1 MIRNMLLVA
10 LRNFKRDK
18 WYSLLNILGLT
29 IGISFSIFL
38 ILYVREELSYDRFH
52 AKADDIYRVEGVA
65 QEIDKAPFKIA
76 YSQTPLAATL
86 KKEYPDVQES
96 VRLISAGSRN
106 MYKKGDLRLYEDK
119 VYYADS
125 NLFRVFTFPFIEG
138 DPHTALVAPNSMV
151 LTESSAKRFFGTTTG
166 VIGQSLDKG
175 GDNFKI
181 TGIIKDVPSNSHIRF
196 NMLLSASSLPKETD
210 NWANFNVFTYVLLR
224 PDADPAAFAKKLEPL
239 YDKYMARIFKPVN
252 VTIHY
257 MVHPISWIHL
267 HSDLQFEPEDLGS
280 ISYVYIF
287 LAVAFFMLI
296 IACIN
301 YMNLTTARSA
311 RRAKEIGIRKV
322 TGSTRPQLVAQFLL
336 ESMLTAVFALLLS
349 IGLVAVLLPV
359 FNTLAGKSIHFS
371 TVLQP
376 GMIGLLFA
384 IILFVGF
391 LGGSYPALYL
401 SKFDPIHILKGNL
414 AKSSSNVT
422 LRQILVVTQFSI
434 AMVMLICTLVVYNQ
448 LNFIRNR
455 DLGFDK
461 SQVLT
466 IVARAGDIVSQ
477 LKTFKN
483 ELRKNPHIVSVANSD
498 TEPGGQPVSYSLFH
512 VPTKDGAWADQAM
525 DNYGVDEDYFKTL
538 GMQITRG
545 RAFTGPADAL
555 RSIIVNENFVKNFGW
570 DNPIG
575 KHVKYPNDTSS
586 NYLEV
591 VGVVK
596 DFNQKS
602 LYNPIGP
609 ELLLYRPYGNHIQI
623 KLDGRDMPGTI
634 AGLQQT
640 WRAIFPELPFEYA
653 FLDQGFESK
662 YEADERRGKLFTA
675 FSVLTVMITC
685 LGLLGLI
692 AFITQQRQKEISMRK
707 IMGAGIGQLVI
718 LITRNFV
725 LLVGISC
732 LIACPIAIWFMGKWL
747 KFFPYNTGLSPMP
760 FVLAAITVLFITL
773 LTVIYHTMRAAF
785 ANPSKSLRSEL

>member
-1 MIRNMLLVA
+1 MLLVA

-29 IGISFSIFL
+29 MGITFSIFL
-38 ILYVREELSYDRFH
+38 IFYVRDELSYDRFH
-52 AKADDIYRVEGVA
+52 AKADRIFRVEGVV
-65 QEIDKAPFKIA
+65 QEVDKAPLNMA

-86 KKEYPDVQES
+86 KKEYPDVEES
-96 VRLISAGSRN
+96 VRFLSAGRRN
-106 MYKKGDLRLYEDK
+106 MYKKGDLHLYEDK

-125 NLFRVFTFPFIEG
+125 NLFRIFTFPFIEG
-138 DPHTALVAPNSMV
+138 DPHTALLAPNSMV

-166 VIGQSLDKG
+166 VVGQSLQKER
-175 GDNFKI
+175 DNFKI

-196 NMLLSASSLPKETD
+196 NMLLSASSLPKEAD
-210 NWANFNVFTYVLLR
+210 RWDNFNVFTYVLLR

-239 YDKYMARIFKPVN
+239 YDKYMEQIFKPFN
-252 VTIHY
+252 VKIHY

-267 HSDLQFEPEDLGS
+267 HSDLQFEPEDLGN

-322 TGSTRPQLVAQFLL
+322 TGSTRPQLIVQFLL

-359 FNTLAGKSIHFS
+359 FNTLAGKSIPFS

-376 GMIGLLFA
+376 GMIRLLFA

-401 SKFDPIHILKGNL
+401 AKFDPIHILKGNL
-414 AKSSSNVT
+414 AKSSSNTT

-434 AMVMLICTLVVYNQ
+434 AMIMLICTLVVYNQ
-448 LNFIRNR
+448 LNFIRSK

-461 SQVLT
+461 SQVVT
-466 IVARAGDIVSQ
+466 IVARAGNITSQ
-477 LKTFKN
+477 LKAFKN
-483 ELRKNPHIVSVANSD
+483 EIRKNPHVLSVAISE
-498 TEPGGQPVSYSLFH
+498 TEPGGPALSYRLFH

-538 GMQITRG
+538 GMTITRG
-545 RAFTGPADAL
+545 RAFTGPADTL

-575 KHVKYPNDTSS
+575 KHVKYPGDTSS
-586 NYLEV
+586 YYLEV

-609 ELLLYRPYGNHIQI
+609 ELLFYRPYGNHIQL

-634 AGLQQT
+634 AGMRET
-640 WRAIFPELPFEYA
+640 WHTIFPELPFESN
-653 FLDQGFESK
+653 FLDQGFDK
-662 YEADERRGKLFTA
+662 QYAADQRRGKLFTT

-707 IMGAGIGQLVI
+707 IMGAGVGQLVT

-725 LLVGISC
+725 FLVGISC
-732 LIACPIAIWFMGKWL
+732 LIAFPVAYWFMNKWL
-747 KFFPYNTGLSPMP
+747 SFFPYNTGWSPTP
-760 FVLAAITVLFITL
+760 YLLAAVTVLLITL
-773 LTVIYHTMRAAF
+773 LTVIYHTMRAALT
-785 ANPSKSLRSEL
+785 NPSKSLRSDG